1 MATVNENAI
10 YESGIAGESLVGK
23 EFFAVKFGTTG
34 WLLATD
40 ATGDGV
46 LVEGA
51 ASGSP
56 VTVQRGGKGKAF
68 VGEDVTAGVLVTSD
82 GAGKLRIVDTAD
94 DRVIGKTRTAADT
107 SNGEM
112 AEIVFEFWKFKV

>member
-10 YESGIAGESLVGK
+10 YESGVAGASLVGK
-23 EFFAVKFGTTG
+23 ENFAVKFGTTG
-34 WLLATD
+34 WVLATD
-40 ATGDGV
+40 GTGDGI

-51 ASGSP
+51 ASAGI
-56 VTVQRGGKGKAF
+56 VTVQRGGKGKAY
-68 VGEDVTAGVLVTSD
+68 VGEDVTAGVWVTSD
-82 GAGKLRIVDTAD
+82 ANGKLRIVDTAD

-112 AEIVFEFWKFKV
+112 TEIVFEFWKFKV